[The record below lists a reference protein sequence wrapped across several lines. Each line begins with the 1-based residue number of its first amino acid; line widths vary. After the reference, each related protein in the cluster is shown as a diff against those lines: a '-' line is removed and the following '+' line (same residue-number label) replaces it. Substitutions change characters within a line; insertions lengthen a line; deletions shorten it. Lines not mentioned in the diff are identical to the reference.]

1 MLSLLSS
8 PRSTNPTLIPCPYS
22 NPLLFQLRSFFPLS
36 HPFPVLA
43 SPVCQPSS
51 QSPPQPPPAVLRFPV
66 PWMPRTQ
73 PAARSQGRD
82 ILQFAV
88 LCSPSFTAPH
98 SWSRLRRLAL
108 GTSGWR
114 AERKAFLGAL
124 PRGSP
129 PAPRPQA
136 NVPQR
141 AKVSPRPPACSS
153 CVRLL
158 PLPGKQP
165 PPQALSGSFP
175 RRPPTVFRS
184 LGSGGPAWAPGGLLS
199 LRPGSRPASGSYLGF
214 GSRPQQPPPDALPPP
229 VATPCPAPA
238 VFTRGGRGGAGR
250 ARGLGQSEA
259 EWVAEKG
266 WQREEEAVRYWC
278 GRVAVRSQRGPS
290 LWLADLTRDG
300 GVQDPGDQGGAAS
313 RFPEPRQGFNS
324 FF

>member
-22 NPLLFQLRSFFPLS
+22 KPLLSQLRSFFPLS

-98 SWSRLRRLAL
+98 PWSRLRRLAL

-124 PRGSP
+124 PPGSP
-129 PAPRPQA
+129 PAPQPQA

-165 PPQALSGSFP
+165 PPQALCGSFP
-175 RRPPTVFRS
+175 GRPPTVFRS
-184 LGSGGPAWAPGGLLS
+184 LGSIGRACLGARGPII
-199 LRPGSRPASGSYLGF
+199 
-214 GSRPQQPPPDALPPP
+214 
-229 VATPCPAPA
+229 PAP
-238 VFTRGGRGGAGR
+238 
-250 ARGLGQSEA
+250 
-259 EWVAEKG
+259 
-266 WQREEEAVRYWC
+266 
-278 GRVAVRSQRGPS
+278 RVPPC
-290 LWLADLTRDG
+290 LWLL
-300 GVQDPGDQGGAAS
+300 PGLRFSAAAAS
-313 RFPEPRQGFNS
+313 SKRAAASSCYTLPGARSFHQGWERRS
-324 FF
+324 GEGPGARPISG